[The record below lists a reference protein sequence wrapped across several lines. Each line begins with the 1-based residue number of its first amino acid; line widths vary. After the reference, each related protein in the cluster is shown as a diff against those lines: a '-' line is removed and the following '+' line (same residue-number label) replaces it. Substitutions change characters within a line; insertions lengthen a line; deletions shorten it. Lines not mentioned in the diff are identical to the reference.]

1 MIENNGLTTQE
12 AEVLRQKHGYNETPT
27 IKKSFMSLILKRLV
41 GPIPYIIELALVIEL
56 LLGNYIQV
64 GFIFALLLFSAIDGA
79 IQENRA
85 AKSIGELDTKLIA
98 YASVL
103 RDGKWKKLSSRE
115 LVPTDLI
122 HLSVGSIIPADC
134 KVAAGTILV
143 NQSVVTGES
152 KAVTKSEDDILYSG
166 STVIQGTADVL
177 VEKTGKNSSLG
188 KTTELVRT
196 NEAPGRLE
204 NLLFTVVKY
213 LAYLDIVLAVI
224 LTITALIRHTPFLSL
239 LPFLVI
245 LFVATIPISMPSSF
259 AVANSLEAG
268 ILSKKGILVGGLTG
282 IQEAGSMNILLMDKT
297 GTITKNKPEL
307 DDLVSLNGLDKV
319 QLLKYALATVKP
331 SSVNPLDLA
340 IMQRAKSDNVTVSK
354 IKEQISF
361 DPKLK
366 GARATLDNDDEVFL
380 GSPVKSKLDDSIKK
394 KISEL
399 SLQGLQIMALS
410 VNQEVVGL
418 LTFKDQVKDDMPET
432 IAALKKQGVTVLMLT
447 GDTAPTAQAIAQKIG
462 LNDKIGTV
470 DDALSDVLSFGG
482 FANVYPE
489 DKYKIVKSLQDKG
502 YVVGMTG
509 DGINDAPALKQADV
523 GIAINT
529 ATDISKLAARIIL
542 TEPSLMGITE
552 LIDSGHRVYQR
563 MMTWLI
569 TKLAR
574 TAQLALLLTV
584 GYLCTN
590 FFPISLN
597 IIVFIV
603 ILNDCVTLT
612 LGTDQV
618 KTNHLPENWNL
629 KNLSKIS
636 VIYTIG
642 WLALGFLILWYS
654 VSFTS
659 LSHSQISG
667 MLFVYLIYSAMGM
680 ILSTRTRDH
689 FWSIPT
695 SKAVGTVIFI
705 NLIVSSL
712 IGILGLATGVMN
724 VLVIFLICCVMFL
737 ILDMIKVSYY
747 NPSKKN

>member
-1 MIENNGLTTQE
+1 MKEKGLTTQA
-12 AEVLRQKHGYNETPT
+12 AEGLVKKYGYNETPQ
-27 IKKSFMSLILKRLV
+27 IKKTFFSLILKRMI

-64 GFIFALLLFSAIDGA
+64 ILIFALLLFSAIDGA

-85 AKSIGELDTKLIA
+85 AESIGELNTKLIA

-103 RDGKWKKLSSRE
+103 RDGKWQRLSSRE
-115 LVPTDLI
+115 LVPGDVV

-134 KVAAGTILV
+134 KVIDGMILV
-143 NQSVVTGES
+143 DQSVITGES
-152 KAVTKSEDDILYSG
+152 KAISKVEDDRLYSG

-224 LTITALIRHTPFLSL
+224 LAITALIRHTPIMSL

-282 IQEAGSMNILLMDKT
+282 IQEAASMNILLMDKT
-297 GTITKNKPEL
+297 GTITKNQPEVV
-307 DDLVSLNGLDKV
+307 DVVSLNGLDRV

-340 IMQRAKSDNVTVSK
+340 ILKKAKLDNVTVTN
-354 IKEQISF
+354 IKEQVSF

-366 GARATLDNDDEVFL
+366 GAKAILKNGDEIFL
-380 GSPVKSKLDDSIKK
+380 GSPIKGNLDKPIEK
-394 KISEL
+394 KITEL
-399 SLQGLQIMALS
+399 SAQGLQVMVLS
-410 VNQEVVGL
+410 INQEIIGL
-418 LTFKDQVKDDMPET
+418 LTFQDPIKNDMSQT
-432 IAALKKQGVTVLMLT
+432 IATLKKQGITVLMLT
-447 GDTAPTAQAIAQKIG
+447 GDTISTAKAIAQKIG
-462 LNDKIGTV
+462 LNSRIGNLES
-470 DDALSDVLSFGG
+470 ALSDPLSFGG

-489 DKYKIVKSLQDKG
+489 DKFKIVKSLQDKG

-509 DGINDAPALKQADV
+509 DGVNDAPALKQADV

-529 ATDISKLAARIIL
+529 ATDISKLAAKIIL
-542 TEPSLMGITE
+542 TEPPLIGITK

-574 TAQLALLLTV
+574 TAQLALLLTF
-584 GYLCTN
+584 GYLFTN
-590 FFPISLN
+590 FFPVSLN

-603 ILNDCVTLT
+603 IFNDCVTLT
-612 LGTDQV
+612 LGTDRV
-618 KTNHLPENWNL
+618 KINHLPENWNL
-629 KNLSKIS
+629 KNLTKIS
-636 VIYTIG
+636 AIYTIG
-642 WLALGFLILWYS
+642 WLALGFLMLWYC
-654 VSFTS
+654 VTYTNFNQT
-659 LSHSQISG
+659 QISG

-695 SKAVGTVIFI
+695 SKAVGTVICF
-705 NLIVSSL
+705 NLIISSL
-712 IGILGLATGVMN
+712 ISMFGLGAGIMN
-724 VLVIFLICCVMFL
+724 VLLIFVICCAMFL
-737 ILDMIKVSYY
+737 LLDVIKVSYY
-747 NPSKKN
+747 RN

>member
-1 MIENNGLTTQE
+1 MKEKGLTTQA
-12 AEVLRQKHGYNETPT
+12 AEELIKKFGYNETPQ
-27 IKKSFMSLILKRLV
+27 IKKSFLSLILKRLI
-41 GPIPYIIELALVIEL
+41 GPIPYVIELALIIEL

-64 GFIFALLLFSAIDGA
+64 IFIFALLLFSAIDGA

-85 AKSIGELDTKLIA
+85 AQSIGELDTKLIA

-103 RDGKWKKLSSRE
+103 RDGKWQKLSSRE
-115 LVPTDLI
+115 LVPGDLI

-134 KVAAGTILV
+134 KIAEGTILV

-152 KAVTKSEDDILYSG
+152 TAITKVEHDSLYSG
-166 STVIQGTADVL
+166 STVIEGTADVL

-224 LTITALIRHTPFLSL
+224 LTIAALIRHTPFLSL

-268 ILSKKGILVGGLTG
+268 VLSKKGILVSGLTG
-282 IQEAGSMNILLMDKT
+282 IQEAGSMNVLLMDKT
-297 GTITKNKPEL
+297 GTITKNQPEL
-307 DDLVSLNGLDKV
+307 DDIVSLNGLDKV

-340 IMQRAKSDNVTVSK
+340 ILKQAKSDNVT
-354 IKEQISF
+354 IENIREQISF
-361 DPKLK
+361 DPKVK
-366 GARATLDNDDEVFL
+366 GARAILTNGDEIFL
-380 GSPVKSKLDDSIKK
+380 GSPIKGNLSNSIEKQ
-394 KISEL
+394 ISEL
-399 SLQGLQIMALS
+399 SAQGLQVMVLS
-410 VNQEVVGL
+410 INQTVIGL
-418 LTFKDQVKDDMPET
+418 LTFRDPIKDDMPQT
-432 IAALKKQGVTVLMLT
+432 IAALKKQGVTILMLT
-447 GDTAPTAQAIAQKIG
+447 GDTASTAKAIAQKVG

-470 DDALSDVLSFGG
+470 EQAMADPLSFDG

-489 DKYKIVKSLQDKG
+489 DKFKIVKSLQDKG

-523 GIAINT
+523 GIAIDT

-574 TAQLALLLTV
+574 TAQLALLLTF
-584 GYLCTN
+584 GYLFTN
-590 FFPISLN
+590 FFPVSLN

-603 ILNDCVTLT
+603 IFNDCVTLT
-612 LGTDQV
+612 LGTDRV
-618 KTNHLPENWNL
+618 KANHLPENWNL
-629 KNLSKIS
+629 RNLTKIS
-636 VIYTIG
+636 AIYTIG
-642 WLALGFLILWYS
+642 WLALGFLILWYTINYTGFS
-654 VSFTS
+654 QA
-659 LSHSQISG
+659 QISG
-667 MLFVYLIYSAMGM
+667 VLFVYLIYSAMGM

-695 SKAVGTVIFI
+695 SRAVGIVIFL
-705 NLIVSSL
+705 NLVLSSL
-712 IGILGLATGVMN
+712 ISIIGLKTGLMN
-724 VLVIFLICCVMFL
+724 VLLIFAVCCVVFFG
-737 ILDMIKVSYY
+737 LDLIKVAYY
-747 NPSKKN
+747 KK

>member
-1 MIENNGLTTQE
+1 MKEKYGLTTQE
-12 AEVLRQKHGYNETPT
+12 AEELIQKNGYNETPK

-64 GFIFALLLFSAIDGA
+64 VFIFALLLFSAIDGA

-98 YASVL
+98 YTSVL
-103 RDGKWKKLSSRE
+103 RDGKWQKLSSRE
-115 LVPTDLI
+115 LVPGDLI
-122 HLSVGSIIPADC
+122 HLSVGSIVPADC
-134 KVAAGTILV
+134 KVAEGTILV

-152 KAVTKSEDDILYSG
+152 KAVTKSEEDTLYSG

-224 LTITALIRHTPFLSL
+224 LTISALIRQTPFLSL

-282 IQEAGSMNILLMDKT
+282 IQEAGSMNVLLMDKT
-297 GTITKNKPEL
+297 GTITKNKPQVDEL
-307 DDLVSLNGLDKV
+307 ISLNGLNKI
-319 QLLKYALATVKP
+319 QLFKYALATVKP

-340 IMQRAKSDNVTVSK
+340 ILQKAKLDNISVSDV
-354 IKEQISF
+354 KEQISF

-366 GARATLDNDDEVFL
+366 GAKAILENGDEIFL
-380 GSPVKSKLDDSIKK
+380 GSPAKMNISDEVRR
-394 KISEL
+394 KITDL
-399 SLQGLQIMALS
+399 SGKGLQIMVLAI
-410 VNQEVVGL
+410 NQEVIGL
-418 LTFKDQVKDDMPET
+418 MTFKDQIKDDMPQT
-432 IAALKKQGVTVLMLT
+432 IAALKEQGVTILMLT
-447 GDTAPTAQAIAQKIG
+447 GDTAPTARAIAQKVG

-470 DDALSDVLSFGG
+470 EEALSDPLSYDG

-489 DKYKIVKSLQDKG
+489 DKFKIVKTLQDKG

-529 ATDISKLAARIIL
+529 ATDISKLAARVIL

-552 LIDSGHRVYQR
+552 LINSGHRVYQR

-574 TAQLALLLTV
+574 TAQLALLLTF
-584 GYLCTN
+584 GYLFTN

-603 ILNDCVTLT
+603 IFNDCVTLT
-612 LGTDQV
+612 LGTDRV

-629 KNLSKIS
+629 HNLIKIAA
-636 VIYTIG
+636 IYTVG

-654 VSFTS
+654 INFTS
-659 LSHSQISG
+659 LNQTQISG
-667 MLFVYLIYSAMGM
+667 MLFAYLIYSAMGM

-695 SKAVGTVIFI
+695 SKAVGTVICF
-705 NLIVSSL
+705 NLMISSL
-712 IGILGLATGVMN
+712 ISMFGLATGVLN
-724 VLVIFLICCVMFL
+724 VLSIFLICCIMFVV
-737 ILDMIKVSYY
+737 LDFIKVAYY
-747 NPSKKN
+747 K

>member
-1 MIENNGLTTQE
+1 MTEKYGLTTQE
-12 AEVLRQKHGYNETPT
+12 AEELRQKNGYNETPK
-27 IKKSFMSLILKRLV
+27 IKKSFTSLILKRLV

-64 GFIFALLLFSAIDGA
+64 VFIFALLLFSAIDGA
-79 IQENRA
+79 IQESRA

-98 YASVL
+98 YASAK
-103 RDGKWKKLSSRE
+103 RDGKWQKLSSRE

-122 HLSVGSIIPADC
+122 HLSVGAIIPADC
-134 KVAAGTILV
+134 EIVEGTILV

-152 KAVTKSEDDILYSG
+152 KAVTKQNGDELFSG

-204 NLLFTVVKY
+204 KLLFTVVKY
-213 LAYLDIVLAVI
+213 LAYLDIVLAII
-224 LTITALIRHTPFLSL
+224 LTISALIRHTPFLSL

-268 ILSKKGILVGGLTG
+268 ILSKKGVLVSGLTG
-282 IQEAGSMNILLMDKT
+282 IQEAGSMNVLLMDKT
-297 GTITKNKPEL
+297 GTITKNKPEINEII
-307 DDLVSLNGLDKV
+307 SLNGLDKV
-319 QLLKYALATVKP
+319 QLFKYALATVKP
-331 SSVNPLDLA
+331 GSVNPLDLA
-340 IMQRAKSDNVTVSK
+340 ILQKAKLDKVTVSN
-354 IKEQISF
+354 IKKQISF

-366 GARATLDNDDEVFL
+366 GARAVLENGTEVFL
-380 GSPVKSKLDDSIKK
+380 GSPVKSDLNDDIKK
-394 KISEL
+394 QISNL
-399 SLQGLQIMALS
+399 SAQGLQIMALS
-410 VNQEVVGL
+410 LNGEVVGL
-418 LTFKDQVKDDMPET
+418 LTFKDQIKDDMPQT
-432 IAALKKQGVTVLMLT
+432 IAALKKQGVTILMVT
-447 GDTAPTAQAIAQKIG
+447 GDTVSTAQAIAQKVG

-470 DDALSDVLSFGG
+470 QDALSDPLSFGG

-489 DKYKIVKSLQDKG
+489 DKFKIVKSLQDAG
-502 YVVGMTG
+502 YIVGMTG

-523 GIAINT
+523 GVAIST
-529 ATDISKLAARIIL
+529 ATDISKLAARVIL

-574 TAQLALLLTV
+574 TAQLALILTF
-584 GYLCTN
+584 GYLFTN

-603 ILNDCVTLT
+603 IFNDCVTLT
-612 LGTDQV
+612 LGTDRV

-629 KNLSKIS
+629 RNLIKIS
-636 VIYTIG
+636 GIYTIG
-642 WLALGFLILWYS
+642 WLALGFVFLWYS
-654 VSFTS
+654 LTYTS
-659 LSHSQISG
+659 MTHAQISG
-667 MLFVYLIYSAMGM
+667 MMFVYLIYSAMGM

-695 SKAVGTVIFI
+695 SKAVGTVICF
-705 NLIVSSL
+705 NLIISSL
-712 IGILGLATGVMN
+712 IGAFGLATGIGT
-724 VLVIFLICCVMFL
+724 VLMVFIVCCVMFFL
-737 ILDMIKVSYY
+737 LDLVKVSYY
-747 NPSKKN
+747 K

>member
-1 MIENNGLTTQE
+1 MKEKYGLTTQE
-12 AEVLRQKHGYNETPT
+12 AEELIQKNGYNETPK
-27 IKKSFMSLILKRLV
+27 IKKSFMSLILKRLI

-64 GFIFALLLFSAIDGA
+64 IFIFALLLFSAIDGA

-103 RDGKWKKLSSRE
+103 RDGKWQKLSSRE
-115 LVPTDLI
+115 LVPMDLI
-122 HLSVGSIIPADC
+122 HLSVGSVIPADC
-134 KVAAGTILV
+134 KVITGTILV
-143 NQSVVTGES
+143 NQSVVTGETS
-152 KAVTKSEDDILYSG
+152 AVTKSEGDGLYSG

-177 VEKTGKNSSLG
+177 VEKTVKNSSLG

-213 LAYLDIVLAVI
+213 LAYLDIILAVI
-224 LTITALIRHTPFLSL
+224 LTISALIRHTPFLSL

-259 AVANSLEAG
+259 AVANSLEASV
-268 ILSKKGILVGGLTG
+268 LSKKGILVSGLTG
-282 IQEAGSMNILLMDKT
+282 IQEAGSMNVLLMDKT

-307 DDLVSLNGLDKV
+307 NDIVSLNGLDKV
-319 QLLKYALATVKP
+319 QLFKYALATVKP

-340 IMQRAKSDNVTVSK
+340 ILQKAKSDNVTVTN
-354 IKEQISF
+354 IREQVSF

-366 GARATLDNDDEVFL
+366 GAKAVLNNGDEVFL
-380 GSPVKSKLDDSIKK
+380 GSPVKGNLDQDLKNR
-394 KISEL
+394 ISEL
-399 SLQGLQIMALS
+399 SSQGLQVMVLS
-410 VNQEVVGL
+410 INSTVIGL
-418 LTFKDQVKDDMPET
+418 LTFKDQIKDDMPET
-432 IAALKKQGVTVLMLT
+432 IKKLKSQGVTILMVT
-447 GDTAPTAQAIAQKIG
+447 GDTDSTARAIAQKVG
-462 LNDKIGTV
+462 LDDKIGTV
-470 DDALSDVLSFGG
+470 QDALSDPLSFGG

-489 DKYKIVKSLQDKG
+489 DKFKIVKALQDKG
-502 YVVGMTG
+502 YIVGMTG

-542 TEPSLMGITE
+542 TDSSLMGITE
-552 LIDSGHRVYQR
+552 LINSGHRVYQR

-574 TAQLALLLTV
+574 TAQLALLLTI
-584 GYLCTN
+584 GYLFTN
-590 FFPISLN
+590 FFPVSLN

-603 ILNDCVTLT
+603 IFNDCVTLT
-612 LGTDQV
+612 LGTDRV

-629 KNLSKIS
+629 RNLTKIS
-636 VIYTIG
+636 AIYTVG
-642 WLALGFLILWYS
+642 WLALGFLILWYTINYT
-654 VSFTS
+654 SF
-659 LSHSQISG
+659 SHVQISG

-695 SKAVGTVIFI
+695 SKAVGTVIGF
-705 NLIVSSL
+705 NLVISSL
-712 IGILGLATGVMN
+712 ISMFGLGAGVMN
-724 VLVIFLICCVMFL
+724 VLVIFVICCVMFL
-737 ILDMIKVSYY
+737 LLDVIKVSYY
-747 NPSKKN
+747 RN

>member
-1 MIENNGLTTQE
+1 MTKKYGLTTQE
-12 AEVLRQKHGYNETPT
+12 AEELIQKNGYNETPK
-27 IKKSFMSLILKRLV
+27 IKKSFTSLILKRLV

-64 GFIFALLLFSAIDGA
+64 VFIFALLLFSAIDGA

-98 YASVL
+98 YASAK
-103 RDGKWKKLSSRE
+103 RDGKWQKLSSRE

-122 HLSVGSIIPADC
+122 HLSVGDIIPADC
-134 KVAAGTILV
+134 KIVEGTILV

-152 KAVTKSEDDILYSG
+152 KAVTKQNGDELFSG
-166 STVIQGTADVL
+166 STVIQGNADVL

-204 NLLFTVVKY
+204 KLLFTVVKY

-224 LTITALIRHTPFLSL
+224 LTISALIRRTPFLSL

-268 ILSKKGILVGGLTG
+268 ILSKKGVLVSGLTG
-282 IQEAGSMNILLMDKT
+282 IQEAGSMNVLLMDKT
-297 GTITKNKPEL
+297 GTITKNKPEVN
-307 DDLVSLNGLDKV
+307 DIISLNGLDKV
-319 QLLKYALATVKP
+319 QLFKYALATVKP
-331 SSVNPLDLA
+331 GSVNPLDLA
-340 IMQRAKSDNVTVSK
+340 ILQKAKSDKVTVSN

-366 GARATLDNDDEVFL
+366 GARAVLENGDEIFL
-380 GSPVKSKLDDSIKK
+380 GSPVKSNLAADISQ
-394 KISEL
+394 KISDL
-399 SLQGLQIMALS
+399 SAQGLQIMALS
-410 VNQEVVGL
+410 LNNEVIGL
-418 LTFKDQVKDDMPET
+418 LTFKDQIKDDMPQT
-432 IAALKKQGVTVLMLT
+432 VAALKKQGVTILMVT
-447 GDTAPTAQAIAQKIG
+447 GDTVPTAQAIAQKVG
-462 LNDKIGTV
+462 LNDKIGSV
-470 DDALSDVLSFGG
+470 QDALSDPMSFGG

-489 DKYKIVKSLQDKG
+489 DKFKIVKSLQDAG

-523 GIAINT
+523 GVAINT
-529 ATDISKLAARIIL
+529 ATDISKLAARVIL

-574 TAQLALLLTV
+574 TAQLALILTF
-584 GYLCTN
+584 GYLFTN

-603 ILNDCVTLT
+603 IFNDCVTLT
-612 LGTDQV
+612 LGTDRV
-618 KTNHLPENWNL
+618 KTNHLPEDWNL
-629 KNLSKIS
+629 RNLIKIS
-636 VIYTIG
+636 GIYTIG
-642 WLALGFLILWYS
+642 WLALGFAFLWYS
-654 VSFTS
+654 LTYTS
-659 LSHSQISG
+659 MTHAQISG

-680 ILSTRTRDH
+680 ILSTRTRGH

-695 SKAVGTVIFI
+695 SKAVGTVICF
-705 NLIVSSL
+705 NLIISSL
-712 IGILGLATGVMN
+712 IGVFGLATGIGT
-724 VLVIFLICCVMFL
+724 VLIVFLICCVMFFL
-737 ILDMIKVSYY
+737 LDLVKVSYY
-747 NPSKKN
+747 K